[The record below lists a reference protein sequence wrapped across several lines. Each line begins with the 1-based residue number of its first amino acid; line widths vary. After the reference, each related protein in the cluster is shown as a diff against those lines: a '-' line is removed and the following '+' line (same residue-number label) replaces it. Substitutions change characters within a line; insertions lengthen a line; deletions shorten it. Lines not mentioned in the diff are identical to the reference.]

1 MSNYTKKMIELF
13 VYFELFEIKPN
24 KLEYKF
30 CVEMQLKNKKKKI
43 IYKNTQESPS
53 LLEEHERQPS
63 LFKLIYFNMKDIH
76 GQFSSP
82 DGQRPQK

>member
-1 MSNYTKKMIELF
+1 
-13 VYFELFEIKPN
+13 
-24 KLEYKF
+24 
-30 CVEMQLKNKKKKI
+30 MQLKNKKKNT

-82 DGQRPQK
+82 DGERPQK